1 MNQDELIKKLK
12 EAFPAGKVS
21 CVDAREFADK
31 LGMDPQEI
39 GKACNASG
47 IKIFGCELGCFK

>member
-1 MNQDELIKKLK
+1 ELIKKLQ

-21 CVDAREFADK
+21 CVDAREFAAK
-31 LGMDPQEI
+31 LGLDSQEI